1 MCYWY
6 KKVKTNTHMTNIIGS
21 KTNKVETVVRMGRIA
36 GMVGQ
41 LLVNKN
47 GIPAIEVLDTPI

>member
-1 MCYWY
+1 
-6 KKVKTNTHMTNIIGS
+6 MTNIIGS